1 MFEGRQFSGDSLP
14 VSGDLDMLRIGTS
27 LFWAIRVAF
36 QFITMALLIAAG
48 LAATAATLAAA
59 LGHLPWLDLTLT
71 FGGIAYPEAG
81 IVVQVAGTA
90 LIVGLLAYLPGN
102 ARVLALETSHRRF
115 QITMED
121 VTRAYRIAHAADR
134 GGLFQMKSEFDS
146 VRERIAYLRDHPDL
160 AELEAPVIEVAAQ
173 MSHLSRDLARVYSDD
188 AVRRATDF
196 LTQRQNEVDDFN
208 RRLDAAKSHAVA
220 LRSWIE
226 DVEMDEAVAEAQL
239 ARICEELTELL
250 PELTETETATETGT
264 AAVAAAIAARGDET
278 APASDRVTPRE
289 ISRDWIEDLGEDA
302 PAPRDS
308 DIVELLSRRAAQ

>member
-1 MFEGRQFSGDSLP
+1 MTRVSISL
-14 VSGDLDMLRIGTS
+14 L
-27 LFWAIRVAF
+27 WAIRVAF
-36 QFITMALLIAAG
+36 QFITIALLISLG
-48 LAATAATLAAA
+48 LLATAATLGSA
-59 LGHLPWLDLTLT
+59 LGYLPWLDLTLS
-71 FGGIAYPEAG
+71 FGGVAYPEAG
-81 IVVQVAGTA
+81 MALQIAGTA

-102 ARVLALETSHRRF
+102 ARVLALETSHRKF
-115 QITMED
+115 HITMED
-121 VTRAYRIAHAADR
+121 VTRAYRLAHAADR
-134 GGLFQMKSEFDS
+134 EGVFHMKSEFDS

-196 LTQRQNEVDDFN
+196 LTQRQIEVDDFN

-239 ARICEELTELL
+239 ARICEELNDLL
-250 PELTETETATETGT
+250 PELSDALPEDQADDLADAVPEAGSAAKADAAPVRSTE
-264 AAVAAAIAARGDET
+264 
-278 APASDRVTPRE
+278 
-289 ISRDWIEDLGEDA
+289 RDWIEDVAEDA
-302 PAPRDS
+302 EAAGSATRPDDS